1 MIIEK
6 LLLREGMIENLDTFS
21 EKRNL
26 IYSKT
31 NTKGKSTFVRLLFY
45 ALGYPIPNM
54 RGIKYED
61 IITEITFSE
70 KGQKYTATRE
80 NNLLT
85 LFSENSRIEFTLPSQ
100 HMSFLSFVFK
110 YENIKVLKNLLG
122 FMYVDQDK
130 GWTLLNRGTVIGKIK
145 FSIEELLAGLNG
157 IDIDDLIEKKT
168 TLELNRDKYLA
179 MLNIQELSEQ
189 VYEQNGEIFISD
201 IEKELNEKI
210 AYCNIKLENEKNA
223 LKEINSVLLKE
234 KQFFDYIDSM
244 NLSVKQDDVI
254 IPVNRTIKSDGV
266 INLFSDIKEEFSLF
280 DPKFLEEVAN
290 MKEKNLAVELLKKLI
305 AEQVSVYRR
314 TNVVKSEK
322 FSEIMQRS
330 LNAYLNG
337 MLTNEEVIEEMLN
350 LAKQIAAAKK
360 EGDKLGLTAD
370 ELAFYDAL
378 TKPQAIKDFY
388 ENEELIA
395 ITKELADTLR
405 RNKTIDWQK
414 RESAR
419 AKMRMLIKKL
429 LKKHKY
435 PPEGMEDA
443 VQTVMT
449 QCELW
454 TDNNDM
460 GEENVIN
467 FHRKSTSYAEL
478 NYAPMMVAESTATYG
493 EKK

>member
-179 MLNIQELSEQ
+179 NYEYLRAHRSIIVTNIEKLKRERSSYDVKLSE
-189 VYEQNGEIFISD
+189 YH
-201 IEKELNEKI
+201 
-210 AYCNIKLENEKNA
+210 AKNA
-223 LKEINSVLLKE
+223 QISMFSAESKDTLVNKQLANFNIDQTVVEQLLDETKSDLKHVKAEIK
-234 KQFFDYIDSM
+234 
-244 NLSVKQDDVI
+244 
-254 IPVNRTIKSDGV
+254 RTIKNQNSYISKIYKYVLEYATQLNVDDKMVAKEDFIFTSD
-266 INLFSDIKEEFSLF
+266 LKSLSGAVLQKMVF
-280 DPKFLEEVAN
+280 AFKVAFL
-290 MKEKNLAVELLKKLI
+290 K
-305 AEQVSVYRR
+305 
-314 TNVVKSEK
+314 
-322 FSEIMQRS
+322 
-330 LNAYLNG
+330 
-337 MLTNEEVIEEMLN
+337 VIEESM
-350 LAKQIAAAKK
+350 
-360 EGDKLGLTAD
+360 DTKLFIVLDSPKG
-370 ELAFYDAL
+370 
-378 TKPQAIKDFY
+378 
-388 ENEELIA
+388 
-395 ITKELADTLR
+395 KELDDDNMKLIENLVSTELCDNQIFFASIYDLEHEKLIEIKNR
-405 RNKTIDWQK
+405 AIEGRN
-414 RESAR
+414 
-419 AKMRMLIKKL
+419 
-429 LKKHKY
+429 
-435 PPEGMEDA
+435 
-443 VQTVMT
+443 
-449 QCELW
+449 
-454 TDNNDM
+454 N
-460 GEENVIN
+460 
-467 FHRKSTSYAEL
+467 
-478 NYAPMMVAESTATYG
+478 
-493 EKK
+493 

>member
-100 HMSFLSFVFK
+100 HMSFLSFVIK

-254 IPVNRTIKSDGV
+254 IPVNRTTLLNSTANYEYLRAHRSIIVTNIEKLKRERSSYDVKLSEYHAKNAQISMFSAESKDTLVNKQLANFNIDQTVVEQLLDETKSDLKHV
-266 INLFSDIKEEFSLF
+266 KAEIKRTIKNQNSYISKIYKYVLEYATQLNVDDKMVAKEDFIFTSDLKSLSGAVLQKMVF
-280 DPKFLEEVAN
+280 AFKVAFL
-290 MKEKNLAVELLKKLI
+290 K
-305 AEQVSVYRR
+305 
-314 TNVVKSEK
+314 
-322 FSEIMQRS
+322 
-330 LNAYLNG
+330 
-337 MLTNEEVIEEMLN
+337 VIEESM
-350 LAKQIAAAKK
+350 
-360 EGDKLGLTAD
+360 DTKLFIVLDSPKG
-370 ELAFYDAL
+370 
-378 TKPQAIKDFY
+378 
-388 ENEELIA
+388 
-395 ITKELADTLR
+395 KELDDDNMKLIENLVSTELCDNQIFFASIYDLEHEKLIEIKNR
-405 RNKTIDWQK
+405 AIEGRN
-414 RESAR
+414 
-419 AKMRMLIKKL
+419 
-429 LKKHKY
+429 
-435 PPEGMEDA
+435 
-443 VQTVMT
+443 
-449 QCELW
+449 
-454 TDNNDM
+454 N
-460 GEENVIN
+460 
-467 FHRKSTSYAEL
+467 
-478 NYAPMMVAESTATYG
+478 
-493 EKK
+493 

>member
-254 IPVNRTIKSDGV
+254 IPVNRTTLLNSTANYEYLRAHRSIIVTNIEKLKRERSSYDVKLSEYHAKNAQISMFSAESKDTIVNKQLANFNIDQTVVEQLLDETKSDLKHVKAEIKRTIIHDKSMTKETLDIYLKLVYENSCYEHDHIKKAVSWALREIGKTDFEYAEKV
-266 INLFSDIKEEFSLF
+266 LLTAYDLLASGNKVQIWIAKDVIKE
-280 DPKFLEEVAN
+280 LE
-290 MKEKNLAVELLKKLI
+290 
-305 AEQVSVYRR
+305 
-314 TNVVKSEK
+314 TVVK
-322 FSEIMQRS
+322 
-330 LNAYLNG
+330 
-337 MLTNEEVIEEMLN
+337 V
-350 LAKQIAAAKK
+350 K
-360 EGDKLGLTAD
+360 ERKR
-370 ELAFYDAL
+370 
-378 TKPQAIKDFY
+378 
-388 ENEELIA
+388 LI
-395 ITKELADTLR
+395 TSNSKMG
-405 RNKTIDWQK
+405 
-414 RESAR
+414 RER
-419 AKMRMLIKKL
+419 
-429 LKKHKY
+429 
-435 PPEGMEDA
+435 
-443 VQTVMT
+443 
-449 QCELW
+449 
-454 TDNNDM
+454 
-460 GEENVIN
+460 
-467 FHRKSTSYAEL
+467 
-478 NYAPMMVAESTATYG
+478 
-493 EKK
+493 

>member
-1 MIIEK
+1 
-6 LLLREGMIENLDTFS
+6 
-21 EKRNL
+21 
-26 IYSKT
+26 
-31 NTKGKSTFVRLLFY
+31 
-45 ALGYPIPNM
+45 M

-157 IDIDDLIEKKT
+157 IDIDDLIEKKHT
-168 TLELNRDKYLA
+168 RTNREQIFGNAEYTR
-179 MLNIQELSEQ
+179 MSEQ

-254 IPVNRTIKSDGV
+254 IPVNRTTLLNSTANYEYLRAHRSIIVTNIEKLKRERSSYDVKLCEYHAKNAQISMFSAESKDTLVNKQLANFNIDQTVVEQLLDETKSDLKHV
-266 INLFSDIKEEFSLF
+266 KAEIKRTIKNQNSYISKIYKYVLEYATQLNVDDKMVAKEDFIFTSDLKSLSGAVLQKMVF
-280 DPKFLEEVAN
+280 AFKVAFL
-290 MKEKNLAVELLKKLI
+290 K
-305 AEQVSVYRR
+305 
-314 TNVVKSEK
+314 
-322 FSEIMQRS
+322 
-330 LNAYLNG
+330 
-337 MLTNEEVIEEMLN
+337 VIEESM
-350 LAKQIAAAKK
+350 
-360 EGDKLGLTAD
+360 DTKLFIVLDSPKG
-370 ELAFYDAL
+370 
-378 TKPQAIKDFY
+378 
-388 ENEELIA
+388 
-395 ITKELADTLR
+395 
-405 RNKTIDWQK
+405 K
-414 RESAR
+414 RVR
-419 AKMRMLIKKL
+419 
-429 LKKHKY
+429 
-435 PPEGMEDA
+435 
-443 VQTVMT
+443 
-449 QCELW
+449 
-454 TDNNDM
+454 
-460 GEENVIN
+460 
-467 FHRKSTSYAEL
+467 
-478 NYAPMMVAESTATYG
+478 
-493 EKK
+493 

>member
-6 LLLREGMIENLDTFS
+6 LLLREGMIENLDTSS
-21 EKRNL
+21 ERRNL

-31 NTKGKSTFVRLLFY
+31 NTKGKSTYVRLLFY

-70 KGQKYTATRE
+70 KGQRYTATRE

-100 HMSFLSFVFK
+100 HISFLSFVFK

-210 AYCNIKLENEKNA
+210 VSNVNA
-223 LKEINSVLLKE
+223 PVCIAGSINS
-234 KQFFDYIDSM
+234 Y
-244 NLSVKQDDVI
+244 
-254 IPVNRTIKSDGV
+254 
-266 INLFSDIKEEFSLF
+266 
-280 DPKFLEEVAN
+280 
-290 MKEKNLAVELLKKLI
+290 
-305 AEQVSVYRR
+305 EQ
-314 TNVVKSEK
+314 
-322 FSEIMQRS
+322 
-330 LNAYLNG
+330 L
-337 MLTNEEVIEEMLN
+337 
-350 LAKQIAAAKK
+350 
-360 EGDKLGLTAD
+360 DK
-370 ELAFYDAL
+370 
-378 TKPQAIKDFY
+378 
-388 ENEELIA
+388 
-395 ITKELADTLR
+395 
-405 RNKTIDWQK
+405 
-414 RESAR
+414 
-419 AKMRMLIKKL
+419 IKK
-429 LKKHKY
+429 
-435 PPEGMEDA
+435 
-443 VQTVMT
+443 
-449 QCELW
+449 
-454 TDNNDM
+454 
-460 GEENVIN
+460 
-467 FHRKSTSYAEL
+467 
-478 NYAPMMVAESTATYG
+478 
-493 EKK
+493 